1 MVGYISYTDYKQQ
14 EIWDWQIYLLF
25 VLVAIRVLFQS
36 KITDAF
42 LGGLVALLINGIL
55 FSIVFIIYKKE
66 VYGFGDV
73 LIHTCIGCY
82 LGIENYLQ
90 YYVTTSVT
98 LGIVAVGMLLY
109 YRQNK
114 EIPLVPWLFG
124 CLIIYIGLFQ

>member
-55 FSIVFIIYKKE
+55 FSILFIIYKKE
-66 VYGFGDV
+66 VFW
-73 LIHTCIGCY
+73 HP
-82 LGIENYLQ
+82 
-90 YYVTTSVT
+90 
-98 LGIVAVGMLLY
+98 
-109 YRQNK
+109 RK
-114 EIPLVPWLFG
+114 K
-124 CLIIYIGLFQ
+124 